1 MEFTTIEEIKEYFG
15 IETEDV
21 EEIRKKLKILLSE
34 IHPDKNGGKHK
45 NRKQQRDYEELSNA
59 ITFID
64 NTNTS
69 LVLTRNEW
77 KGVLQKIEELAI
89 FKTKNDYITED
100 EISKQLDT
108 SINTSVIKF
117 QKKHF
122 SYKISSLIAVTLI
135 TTLWTFPSIIEGH
148 KILKRL
154 IYPDSIQFTI
164 FWLTSLTITSIIWL
178 YAKVLDKKDDIIKKS
193 YNLDS
198 TQNSIFKLFLAWL
211 HSAYSHSV
219 TYNTEL
225 HKHSYSF
232 TKDDIVNF
240 VLNYYKPF
248 YREFNAELSS
258 TDYELYQSIYKHF
271 DKDKKKVIEISK
283 KQRHNRHLFLIFRE
297 PGEIDIE
304 LAQKI
309 AEVIIGKL
317 LTRKLV
323 TLSNKKTFS
332 ETYSFLGD

>member
-1 MEFTTIEEIKEYFG
+1 MEFTSIEEIKEYFG
-15 IETEDV
+15 IKSDDI
-21 EEIRKKLKILLSE
+21 EEIRKQLKILLSE
-34 IHPDKNGGKHK
+34 IHPDRNGGEYK

-64 NTNTS
+64 TTNTS

-77 KGVLQKIEELAI
+77 TSVLQKIEDLAI
-89 FKTKNDYITED
+89 FKTKNDFITED

-108 SINTSVIKF
+108 SINTSVIRF

-122 SYKISSLIAVTLI
+122 SYKVSSLIAVTII
-135 TTLWTFPSIIEGH
+135 TTLWTFPSIVEGH

-154 IYPDSIQFTI
+154 IYPDSLEFTI
-164 FWLTSLTITSIIWL
+164 FWLISLTVTSMLWL
-178 YAKVLDKKDDIIKKS
+178 YAKVLEKKDDIIKKS
-193 YNLDS
+193 YNLES

-211 HSAYSHSV
+211 RSAYPHSTSYQTDV
-219 TYNTEL
+219 

-240 VLNYYKPF
+240 ILNYYKPF
-248 YREFNAELSS
+248 YREFNTELSN
-258 TDYELYQSIYKHF
+258 TDFELYQSIYQHF
-271 DKDKKKVIEISK
+271 DKDKKKIIEFSNEQK
-283 KQRHNRHLFLIFRE
+283 RKRHLFLIFKE

-323 TLSNKKTFS
+323 VLSNKRTFS